1 MKTITKITEK
11 HKVKLSEE
19 EMIEHLTNFIKECDA
34 DELARITG
42 DVFGGKCFF
51 SDDIDDINENYDL
64 VYTFEPNENYA
75 GEFGDFDLDQ

>member
-42 DVFGGKCFF
+42 DVFGGKCFW
-51 SDDIDDINENYDL
+51 SGDINDIDAIYDC
-64 VYTFEPNENYA
+64 VYTFEPDENYD
-75 GEFGDFDLDQ
+75 GEFGDFD